1 MHIDWLKKR
10 GGGGTGS
17 SNGSVTNYIG
27 LSEEILKLKNA
38 IDAKITSIPENDS
51 NIQEFASKLE
61 QMEKL
66 NG

>member
-10 GGGGTGS
+10 GGGTGS
-17 SNGSVTNYIG
+17 TSNGALTNYIG

-38 IDAKITSIPENDS
+38 IDEKITVIPDNDKHIS
-51 NIQEFASKLE
+51 EFASKLE
-61 QMEKL
+61 EMEKL